1 MAGSGQ
7 RSAPATL
14 LPEKRIVGTKV
25 PTAEAHVSAAFLLL
39 DGDVVHQPG
48 HLVQGPGQ
56 FTVRAGHGLEASNR
70 DGPVTRGIHNLNDL
84 NLFISA
90 ESFLGFTRTKSISRY
105 LALKV
110 FTIFW

>member
-1 MAGSGQ
+1 M
-7 RSAPATL
+7 
-14 LPEKRIVGTKV
+14 GTKV

-39 DGDVVHQPG
+39 DADGDVVHQPG
-48 HLVQGPGQ
+48 HLVQGPGY
-56 FTVRAGHGLEASNR
+56 GLVASNR

-110 FTIFW
+110 FPIFW